1 METVFDDFKDRS
13 FNLNRTYDIELFKAF
28 VNVDMNL
35 NDWSLDFDE
44 SLFEF
49 NDVEPHINLKL
60 VNFTCNFTGDFDL
73 HTEPAFYI
81 DKGPAH
87 IYVAPMLVDVGF
99 EKPEAEFSSL
109 IWQRKN
115 SIVSKREI
123 RHLALCQK

>member
-99 EKPEAEFSSL
+99 GLQQINGTYQLVMEKSNMTYNGMD
-109 IWQRKN
+109 I
-115 SIVSKREI
+115 
-123 RHLALCQK
+123 